1 MQIYRLEGKNSHSAG
16 GILFVTPTGKKL
28 SVEWQS
34 TSQIHDTLTMAKE
47 CATQLLDKM
56 LSAGY
61 VDDADRTNW
70 PSVVAACQHHVR
82 GFNAQLQKAQHEP
95 QNALPDPQNHR

>member
-34 TSQIHDTLTMAKE
+34 TSQIRDTLAMAKE
-47 CATQLLDKM
+47 CATRLLDQM
-56 LSAGY
+56 LKSGY

-70 PSVVAACQHHVR
+70 PSVVAACQRHVKDW
-82 GFNAQLQKAQHEP
+82 NTALLKASHEP
-95 QNALPDPQNHR
+95 QNTRPDPQNHH